1 MFKQLKMRILEK
13 SVLIYSL
20 VFFRI
25 MFGILAFAESLALL
39 FHYHL
44 TKNAYEFG
52 GFQFKY
58 FGFEWVNPMPNT
70 LMIIF
75 FIFLI
80 ISGVLIAI
88 GKWYRYAATYFAF
101 GITYTFL
108 IEKSYYLNHGYLLC
122 MLSFLI
128 ILLPLNKYFSFD
140 VWKNP
145 SIRQLK
151 VPYWNLLI
159 LKIMMG
165 IVYFYGGLAKI
176 NWDWLHAKPLDR
188 WVSAKSDMFLLGPIW
203 GHEWVPWLM
212 SYGGLMLDLC
222 IVPLLVLSRPTRWL
236 ALSMAI
242 FFHVVNTILFS
253 IGIFPIMSITLTL
266 LYFEPDFPL
275 KVINWLRERIPFIGN
290 LQDEWNRKMESSP
303 HFIETPP
310 PTNKFILYGLGFYL
324 IVQLLIPFR
333 HHLIPGD
340 VAWTEEGHRFSW
352 RMMLRS
358 KRGSGYFKVADLDK
372 NLVFKVYPKKELTKR
387 QAGKIFGQPDMIYQF
402 AQKLKK
408 DYQKKGIN
416 NIAITAHVKAKVNG
430 GKRATFVDP
439 EVDLSKVEW
448 KVFRHNE
455 WILPRPD

>member
-1 MFKQLKMRILEK
+1 MSFLNKNM
-13 SVLIYSL
+13 SIYSL

-44 TKNAYEFG
+44 KKNAYEFG

-58 FGFEWVNPMPNT
+58 FGFEWVQPMPKT
-70 LMIIF
+70 LMTIF

-80 ISGVLIAI
+80 ISGILIAI
-88 GKWYRYAATYFAF
+88 GKWYRGAAVFFAF

-108 IEKSYYLNHGYLLC
+108 LEKSYYLNHGYLLC
-122 MLSFLI
+122 MLSFII

-145 SIRQLK
+145 ASRQLQ

-159 LKIMMG
+159 LKLMMA

-176 NWDWLHAKPLDR
+176 NWDWLNAKPLDR
-188 WVSAKSDMFLLGPIW
+188 WVSAKSDMFLLGPLW
-203 GHEWVPWLM
+203 DQEWVPWFM

-222 IVPLLVLSRPTRWL
+222 IVPLLILSRPTRWL
-236 ALSMAI
+236 ALGMAV
-242 FFHVVNTILFS
+242 FFHIVNTILFS
-253 IGIFPIMSITLTL
+253 IGIFPVLSITLTL
-266 LYFEPDFPL
+266 LFFEPDFPL
-275 KVINWLRERIPFIGN
+275 KIINWLSKRNQFVRK
-290 LQDEWNRKMESSP
+290 LQDNWNRKMETSP
-303 HFIETPP
+303 HFVETISPV
-310 PTNKFILYGLGFYL
+310 NNVILIGLGIYVM
-324 IVQLLIPFR
+324 IQLLLPFR

-358 KRGSGYFKVADLDK
+358 KRGSGHFKVADLDK
-372 NLVFKVYPKKELTKR
+372 NIVAKIYPKKELTER
-387 QAGKIFGQPDMIYQF
+387 QARKIFGQPDMIYQF
-402 AQKLKK
+402 AQKLKE
-408 DYQKKGIN
+408 DYKNKGID
-416 NIAITAHVKAKVNG
+416 NIAITAHIKAKVNG
-430 GKRATFVDP
+430 GKRGDFVDP

-448 KVFRHNE
+448 KVFGHNE
-455 WILPRPD
+455 WILARPEKLNK